1 METVNQ
7 VEATKTFTQDDVNRI
22 VEDRLKRERE
32 KFADYSVLKEKS
44 EKFDAMEEANKSE
57 LQKALDRASALETE
71 LADRKK
77 ADELREVREKVAKE
91 TGIPVHL
98 LKGATEEECKDEA
111 KAIAEFAK
119 PSGYPQVKDG
129 GEVTK
134 TGKLTTRKQFED
146 WVNESLGGI

>member
-7 VEATKTFTQDDVNRI
+7 EEATKTFTQDDVNRI

-57 LQKALDRASALETE
+57 LQKALDRANALETE

-77 ADELREVREKVAKE
+77 ADEVREVREKVAKE

-98 LKGATEEECKDEA
+98 LKGATEEECKEEA